1 MSIQY
6 NIHSRE
12 DGTST
17 VAVYFG
23 GELFVADNTHT
34 NFEAIRAGA
43 LEGDESIVDLFDV
56 TTQIAERFANITE
69 RVSVANGRVY
79 FDGDEIHNAL
89 TEQLLRFLDEGDE
102 VEWIALANFY
112 EKLAQNPCE
121 HSREQLYEW
130 LSKFDFTITL
140 DGDILAYK
148 GVNDDLTSCTRG
160 QGIVNGEVVD
170 HVANDVGNVVEMAR
184 STVQHDPSVG
194 CSKGLHVAAYPYAS
208 TFGSA
213 TLAVYVNPRDVV
225 SVPTECSWEKVRV
238 CRYTVADVIE
248 KAYDSPLVISRDDED
263 DEDEDNPCG
272 EDHCPCFDNGEE
284 CCDCGESPDEDE
296 TEDEDTLTITVTV
309 PQSPL
314 DTDENLPLV
323 KELLSDEDLSVKQ
336 VVVDILAS
344 NGILTTKDSLRRFR
358 QRHSL

>member
-6 NIHSRE
+6 NIHNRE

-23 GELFVADNTHT
+23 GELHVADNTHT
-34 NFEAIRAGA
+34 NFDEICVGA

-79 FDGDEIHNAL
+79 FDSDEIHNAL
-89 TEQLLRFLDEGDE
+89 TEQLIRFLDEGDE

-148 GVNDDLTSCTRG
+148 GVNDDLKSCTRG
-160 QGIVNGEVVD
+160 FGIVNGERVD
-170 HVANDVGNVVEMAR
+170 HVDNSVGNVVEMPR
-184 STVQHDPSVG
+184 SSVNHNPSEG

-208 TFGSA
+208 SFGST
-213 TLAVYVNPRDVV
+213 TLAVHVNPRDVV
-225 SVPTECSWEKVRV
+225 SVPTECAWEKVRV
-238 CRYTVADVIE
+238 CRYTVAEVIE
-248 KAYDSPLVISRDDED
+248 QAYTSPFVDNSYEDDAEDDAGLWPNEVDDFTHVAEVGVSTGSVLDSEAVRPLVE
-263 DEDEDNPCG
+263 
-272 EDHCPCFDNGEE
+272 
-284 CCDCGESPDEDE
+284 
-296 TEDEDTLTITVTV
+296 
-309 PQSPL
+309 
-314 DTDENLPLV
+314 
-323 KELLSDEDLSVKQ
+323 ELLNDEYLSVKE
-336 VVVDILAS
+336 VVDALAAD
-344 NGILTTKDSLRRFR
+344 GIITTKDSLRRFR
-358 QRHSL
+358 KRHGL